1 MTDDGLFIKEFA
13 HYIQYLTFIL
23 SLIFCGEY
31 KDYSFYKFFVMYL
44 LNIVLFNLLA
54 KFIFPVD
61 NYELFNIYTFFEIN
75 NIVLIYYNI
84 LKKKKKIRLLKILAI
99 IFNIMYLASFY
110 LTTLKMYTVSIEGF
124 FNSVLIILYFA
135 ELLDSEKILNYKKIL
150 IFWVSVGFLL
160 FYLTSVPFFTLLLL
174 NMFDTRAMFPII
186 YYLTVILHLF
196 LIYGLVA
203 CRKKKILF

>member
-1 MTDDGLFIKEFA
+1 
-13 HYIQYLTFIL
+13 
-23 SLIFCGEY
+23 
-31 KDYSFYKFFVMYL
+31 MY
-44 LNIVLFNLLA
+44 V
-54 KFIFPVD
+54 
-61 NYELFNIYTFFEIN
+61 
-75 NIVLIYYNI
+75 
-84 LKKKKKIRLLKILAI
+84 
-99 IFNIMYLASFY
+99 ASFY
-110 LTTLKMYTVSIEGF
+110 LKTLKMYTVSIEGF

-196 LIYGLVA
+196 LIYGLLA